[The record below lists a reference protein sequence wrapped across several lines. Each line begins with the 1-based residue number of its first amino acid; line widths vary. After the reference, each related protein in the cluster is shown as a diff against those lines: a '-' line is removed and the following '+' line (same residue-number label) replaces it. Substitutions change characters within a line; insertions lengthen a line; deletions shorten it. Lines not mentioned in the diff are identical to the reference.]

1 MGRTLR
7 VFRSDPASRESG
19 DSSFYHGYDSEEEPE
34 DKIEMLVDEMLKR
47 KKAKSSPQLL
57 SCSQMEGCLG
67 TGLLEDIGSVPSAPS
82 GLQPPPSLATKVH
95 SQPEKTSPKLPT
107 APGIVRLRVRIR
119 FTLRISH
126 RLWLFL

>member
-19 DSSFYHGYDSEEEPE
+19 DSIFYHGYDSEEPE
-34 DKIEMLVDEMLKR
+34 DKIEMLVDKMLKR

-57 SCSQMEGCLG
+57 SCSQMEGCWG
-67 TGLLEDIGSVPSAPS
+67 TGLLEDICSARSAPS
-82 GLQPPPSLATKVH
+82 RLQPPPSLATKVH
-95 SQPEKTSPKLPT
+95 SQPDKTSPKLPT

-126 RLWLFL
+126 RLGLFL